1 MIIGRSGDA
10 PEPFKPRQPK
20 MLPHDWSPGSPDA
33 NVLLAAGR
41 YRQGLRPVNAFTARD
56 ATTLDICK
64 HHVLIVSLDSLAELH
79 AEGASTS
86 QLSAAP
92 CPVSARLSCYR
103 PPAAPTGILVLP
115 GILLFTLTC

>member
-79 AEGASTS
+79 ALQTRPGVATH
-86 QLSAAP
+86 LWAP
-92 CPVSARLSCYR
+92 LG
-103 PPAAPTGILVLP
+103 PPAVGKFGGQPVDEAEEGVHAAA
-115 GILLFTLTC
+115 GSSG